1 MKLRTLWII
10 LFVLLLLPFTIKLKA
25 DDFGQNQ
32 SLFTDIKAHKV
43 GDILTV
49 IISERN
55 KSANQV
61 SNKTEKTSK
70 MNTSGGPGTG
80 SLDFFPMFGAESESK
95 NSFDGKGES
104 FRNNSLTARMSVTVV
119 EVRPNG
125 DLVIE
130 GSRTLGISND
140 KETIT
145 LTGVVRQKDISPDN
159 AVNSFQIADAQ
170 INHTGKGASTSGSR
184 PGIFTRILHW
194 IF

>member
-10 LFVLLLLPFTIKLKA
+10 LLVLLLLPFTIKLKA

-49 IISERN
+49 MISERN
-55 KSANQV
+55 KATNQV

-70 MNTSGGPGTG
+70 GSASGGPGTG
-80 SLDFFPMFGAESESK
+80 TFDFFPMFGAESQSK
-95 NSFDGKGES
+95 NTFDGKGES
-104 FRNNSLTARMSVTVV
+104 VRNNSLSARISVTVV
-119 EVRPNG
+119 EVRTNG

-130 GSRTLGISND
+130 GSRTLGISSD
-140 KETIT
+140 KETIV

-159 AVNSFQIADAQ
+159 TINSFQIANAQ
-170 INHTGKGASTSGSR
+170 IHYTGKGASNTGSR
-184 PGIFTRILHW
+184 PGLLTRILTW